1 MKNWI
6 IKFVIN
12 KVIKLAMEKAD
23 VTPYVEIAAD
33 AADEYLD
40 KHMGTSNSQLLQ
52 DAVVVWV
59 NTTVTAFTEKLKNN

>member
-6 IKFVIN
+6 IKFITN

-23 VTPYVEIAAD
+23 VTPYVQAAAD

-40 KHMGTSNSQLLQ
+40 KHMGTANSQLLQ

-59 NTTVTAFTEKLKNN
+59 NTTVTAFTEKLNSN